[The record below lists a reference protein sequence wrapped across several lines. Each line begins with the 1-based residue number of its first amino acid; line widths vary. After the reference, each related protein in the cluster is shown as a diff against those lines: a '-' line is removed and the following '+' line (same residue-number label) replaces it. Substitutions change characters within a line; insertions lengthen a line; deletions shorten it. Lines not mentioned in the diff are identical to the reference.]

1 MRNKTAVRWIF
12 ALVVMLLINT
22 LYLTGAVNAKEMT
35 DYKKARFI
43 PISFAQGII
52 RPGQHLALRVLFA
65 GAPKALNT
73 IIKAQKL
80 AAKKDS
86 SKESTFSP
94 IKRGAAGD
102 SVVEIQ
108 TLKSYKLYSN
118 PSEP

>member
-1 MRNKTAVRWIF
+1 MRNKTAVKWIF

-35 DYKKARFI
+35 AQEKPSLSNGTDYSSYDI
-43 PISFAQGII
+43 ISIGEE
-52 RPGQHLALRVLFA
+52 
-65 GAPKALNT
+65 APKALNT

-118 PSEP
+118 PSEL